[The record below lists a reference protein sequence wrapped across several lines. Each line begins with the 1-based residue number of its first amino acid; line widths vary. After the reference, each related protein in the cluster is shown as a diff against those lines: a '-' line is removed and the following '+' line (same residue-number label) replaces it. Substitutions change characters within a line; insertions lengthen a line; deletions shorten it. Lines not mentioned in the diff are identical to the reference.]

1 MNLETAIEQ
10 FVIASKNL
18 QQALNDEFVRFQ
30 YLGTGENESR
40 LNVRTKFLGIM
51 AIQNIRGFA
60 KDHLQL
66 VFSFWQPPILVGQ
79 KNQAKFYIQPT
90 EIEDCDLN

>member
-30 YLGTGENESR
+30 YLGTGEKESR

-51 AIQNIRGFA
+51 ALSNVRGFA
-60 KDHLQL
+60 KAHLQL
-66 VFSFWQPPILVGQ
+66 VWSFWQPPVLVA
-79 KNQAKFYIQPT
+79 KRNAHKFYAPPT
-90 EIEDCDLN
+90 VIEDSDLN